1 MPGVLRPYTL
11 EDVLGAMNN
20 QIQSAQQAELIS
32 GVGSFA
38 EADET
43 LTLADS
49 ATGAHSAPAG
59 WDAGIWGATSWQ

>member
-11 EDVLGAMNN
+11 VDVLGAMNS
-20 QIQSAQQAELIS
+20 QVQGAQQTELLS

-43 LTLADS
+43 VTMADS
-49 ATGAHSAPAG
+49 ATIAHSAPAG
-59 WDAGIWGATSWQ
+59 WDAGVWGATSWQ